1 MRKGIGKVTN
11 EITNPDSHLR
21 TLSVRNGIAIKNEGA
36 VPILVICSQ
45 LTPLHWGRVEPGE
58 TWNSGNVL
66 NMGRVWFTVS
76 VSVYEERNV
85 PTVTSVVASIVAL
98 SASVIFIAGSA
109 VFIAAATAMGI
120 MSVRGISMTGVYS
133 DGKTLVARGALLG
146 DGMYALTLQ
155 NIDSAAPADPPA
167 IEDPAVTTAPAVEDF
182 GGAEVLA
189 HAEGGAGAIP
199 VVQ

>member
-1 MRKGIGKVTN
+1 MRKGLGKVTN

-45 LTPLHWGRVEPGE
+45 LTPLHWGKVEPGE
-58 TWNSGNVL
+58 TWNVGNVL

-76 VSVYEERNV
+76 VSVFEERNV

-98 SASVIFIAGSA
+98 SASIILIAGSA
-109 VFIAAATAMGI
+109 VFIAAATASGI
-120 MSVRGISMTGVYS
+120 MSVRGVSMTGVYS
-133 DGKTLVARGALLG
+133 DGKTLVVRGALLG

-155 NIDSAAPADPPA
+155 NIDDAAPADPPA
-167 IEDPAVTTAPAVEDF
+167 IEDHAAAPTVEVF
-182 GGAEVLA
+182 GGAEVLTY
-189 HAEGGAGAIP
+189 AEGGTGAMHDA
-199 VVQ
+199 Q